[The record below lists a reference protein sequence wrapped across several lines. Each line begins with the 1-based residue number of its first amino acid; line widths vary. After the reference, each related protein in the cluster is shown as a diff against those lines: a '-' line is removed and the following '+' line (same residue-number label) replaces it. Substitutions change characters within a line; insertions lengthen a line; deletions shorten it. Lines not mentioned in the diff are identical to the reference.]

1 MRAVNLLPPDLRSAS
16 SKGKGA
22 AKPAREPGEGIGAFV
37 LLGALAFC
45 VVALAGYVLTT
56 NVVKERQTQL
66 AEVSA
71 ESAATLKRAA
81 DLKPYADFQ
90 GLTEARVGTVQGLAN
105 SRFDWEQALR
115 DLSHATP
122 ANVHLTNLTGTLGGA
137 TGSTGGSGLR
147 GAINAPAIEL
157 KGCTRSQPAVARL
170 MSRLRNIDGVTRVSL
185 AKSEKAEVVEAP
197 AATAIE
203 GGPAVDEPG
212 STCGKGSPPAFEI
225 VVFFE
230 GAALQAALAGGTAAT
245 AAAPV
250 STAPAAGAT
259 PAPAAGATP
268 APAAGATPAPAAGA
282 TPAPAAGA
290 TPAATPSS
298 TTRGGTT
305 P

>member
-45 VVALAGYVLTT
+45 VIALAGYVLTT
-56 NVVKERQTQL
+56 NTVKERQSQL

-71 ESAATLKRAA
+71 QSAATLKRAA

-90 GLTEARVGTVQGLAN
+90 VLTEARVGTVQGLAN

-115 DLSHATP
+115 DLSRAIP
-122 ANVHLTNLTGTLGGA
+122 SNVHLTGLTGSVDGTSGG
-137 TGSTGGSGLR
+137 SGGSGLR
-147 GAINAPAIEL
+147 SAINVPAIDL
-157 KGCTRSQPAVARL
+157 SGCTKSQNSVARL

-185 AKSEKAEVVEAP
+185 SKSEKSDAAPVAP
-197 AATAIE
+197 AAPATDGS
-203 GGPAVDEPG
+203 GGTETPG
-212 STCGKGSPPAFEI
+212 STCGKGEPPAFEI

-230 GAALQAALAGGTAAT
+230 GAAAQSALATTATSGTPAT
-245 AAAPV
+245 TTTPAAA
-250 STAPAAGAT
+250 AT
-259 PAPAAGATP
+259 PAPAAGTAPDANATP
-268 APAAGATPAPAAGA
+268 DPTPSATPE
-282 TPAPAAGA
+282 
-290 TPAATPSS
+290 
-298 TTRGGTT
+298 GGT

>member
-22 AKPAREPGEGIGAFV
+22 ANPAREPGEGIGAFV

-56 NVVKERQTQL
+56 NVVKERETRL

-71 ESAATLKRAA
+71 QSAATLKRAA

-90 GLTEARVGTVQGLAN
+90 VLTEARVGTVQGLAN
-105 SRFDWEQALR
+105 SRFDWEQGLR
-115 DLSHATP
+115 DLSRAMP
-122 ANVHLTNLTGTLGGA
+122 ANVHLTSLTGSLGSA
-137 TGSTGGSGLR
+137 AGGSGLR
-147 GAINAPAIEL
+147 GAINAPAFEIS
-157 KGCTRSQPAVARL
+157 GCTKSQPAVARL

-185 AKSEKAEVVEAP
+185 SKSEKPEDTAGAGADPEAAP
-197 AATAIE
+197 VDVTA
-203 GGPAVDEPG
+203 G
-212 STCGKGSPPAFEI
+212 STCGKGTPPAFEI

-230 GAALQAALAGGTAAT
+230 GAALQAALAGGAAAT

-250 STAPAAGAT
+250 STAATAGAT
-259 PAPAAGATP
+259 PAPGAAATP
-268 APAAGATPAPAAGA
+268 APGAAATPAPGAAA
-282 TPAPAAGA
+282 TPAP
-290 TPAATPSS
+290 
-298 TTRGGTT
+298 TTQGGTT

>member
-56 NVVKERQTQL
+56 NTVKERQTRL

-90 GLTEARVGTVQGLAN
+90 VLTEARVGTVQGLAN

-122 ANVHLTNLTGTLGGA
+122 SNVHLTNLVGSLGG
-137 TGSTGGSGLR
+137 GSDGGGGGSGLR
-147 GAINAPAIEL
+147 AAINAPAIEL
-157 KGCTRSQPAVARL
+157 KGCTKSQPAVARL
-170 MSRLRNIDGVTRVSL
+170 MSRLRNVDGVTRVSL
-185 AKSEKAEVVEAP
+185 SKSEKPAIAPTVESAPAP
-197 AATAIE
+197 AAAL
-203 GGPAVDEPG
+203 PADNPG

-230 GAALQAALAGGTAAT
+230 GATAQTAPVTAT
-245 AAAPV
+245 KAPAAPV
-250 STAPAAGAT
+250 STAAT
-259 PAPAAGATP
+259 PAPGAAATP
-268 APAAGATPAPAAGA
+268 APDAA
-282 TPAPAAGA
+282 A
-290 TPAATPSS
+290 TPAATPAP
-298 TTRGGTT
+298 TTQGGTT

>member
-56 NVVKERQTQL
+56 NTVKERQTRL

-90 GLTEARVGTVQGLAN
+90 VLTEARVGTVQSLAG

-115 DLSHATP
+115 DLSLATP
-122 ANVHLTNLTGTLGGA
+122 SNVHLTNLVGTLGGGGGA
-137 TGSTGGSGLR
+137 TGGSSLR

-157 KGCTRSQPAVARL
+157 KGCTKSQPAVARL
-170 MSRLRNIDGVTRVSL
+170 MSRLRNVDGVTRVSL
-185 AKSEKAEVVEAP
+185 SKSEKAEDT
-197 AATAIE
+197 AATAA
-203 GGPAVDEPG
+203 PAVEGAQAVDDPG

-230 GAALQAALAGGTAAT
+230 GAATTAAP
-245 AAAPV
+245 AAGAGASAAPV
-250 STAPAAGAT
+250 STKAAAAET
-259 PAPAAGATP
+259 PAPE
-268 APAAGATPAPAAGA
+268 
-282 TPAPAAGA
+282 AGA
-290 TPAATPSS
+290 TPAATPAP
-298 TTRGGTT
+298 TTQGGTT

>member
-22 AKPAREPGEGIGAFV
+22 AKPPREPGEGIGAFV

-90 GLTEARVGTVQGLAN
+90 VLTEARVGTVQGLAN

-122 ANVHLTNLTGTLGGA
+122 ANVHLTNLVGSLGGA
-137 TGSTGGSGLR
+137 SGAGAGGGSSLR

-157 KGCTRSQPAVARL
+157 KGCTKSQPAVARL
-170 MSRLRNIDGVTRVSL
+170 MSRLRNVDGVTRVSL
-185 AKSEKAEVVEAP
+185 SKSEKPAIAP
-197 AATAIE
+197 TTESDPATT
-203 GGPAVDEPG
+203 AVPVDNPG

-230 GAALQAALAGGTAAT
+230 GAAAQTAPATGTTAT
-245 AAAPV
+245 AAPV
-250 STAPAAGAT
+250 STAAT
-259 PAPAAGATP
+259 AT
-268 APAAGATPAPAAGA
+268 A

-290 TPAATPSS
+290 TPAATPAP
-298 TTRGGTT
+298 TTQGGTT

>member
-22 AKPAREPGEGIGAFV
+22 AKPAREPGQGIGAFV
-37 LLGALAFC
+37 VLGALAFC

-56 NVVKERQTQL
+56 NVVKERETRL

-71 ESAATLKRAA
+71 QSNATLKRAA

-90 GLTEARVGTVQGLAN
+90 VLTEARVGTVQALAN

-115 DLSHATP
+115 DLSLSVP
-122 ANVHLTNLTGTLGGA
+122 SNVHLTSLSGSISGAGG
-137 TGSTGGSGLR
+137 GGGSSLR

-157 KGCTRSQPAVARL
+157 KGCTKSQPAVARL
-170 MSRLRNIDGVTRVSL
+170 MSRLRNVDGVTRVSL
-185 AKSEKAEVVEAP
+185 SKSEKVDAQAQPTAPGSQPAPASDSAP
-197 AATAIE
+197 AA
-203 GGPAVDEPG
+203 GDPG
-212 STCGKGSPPAFEI
+212 STCGKGSPPAFEV

-230 GAALQAALAGGTAAT
+230 GAAAQTALATDVT
-245 AAAPV
+245 KAAPA
-250 STAPAAGAT
+250 STTAAPAAGAT

-268 APAAGATPAPAAGA
+268 APAAGATPAP
-282 TPAPAAGA
+282 TPA
-290 TPAATPSS
+290 
-298 TTRGGTT
+298 TTGGT

>member
-56 NVVKERQTQL
+56 NVVKERQTRL

-71 ESAATLKRAA
+71 QSAATLKRAA

-90 GLTEARVGTVQGLAN
+90 VLTEARVGTVQGLAN

-122 ANVHLTNLTGTLGGA
+122 ANVHLTNLVGSLGG
-137 TGSTGGSGLR
+137 GSGGGGGSGLR
-147 GAINAPAIEL
+147 SAINAPAIEL
-157 KGCTRSQPAVARL
+157 KGCTKSQPAVARL

-185 AKSEKAEVVEAP
+185 SKSEKPAIAPTEATPAAAGAP
-197 AATAIE
+197 A
-203 GGPAVDEPG
+203 DNPG

-230 GAALQAALAGGTAAT
+230 GAVAQTAPATGTT
-245 AAAPV
+245 APAAPV
-250 STAPAAGAT
+250 STAAATPT
-259 PAPAAGATP
+259 PAPAAD
-268 APAAGATPAPAAGA
+268 
-282 TPAPAAGA
+282 A
-290 TPAATPSS
+290 TPAATPAP
-298 TTRGGTT
+298 TTQGGTT

>member
-22 AKPAREPGEGIGAFV
+22 ARPAREPGEGIGAFV

-45 VVALAGYVLTT
+45 VIALAGYVLST
-56 NVVKERQTQL
+56 NTVKERQSQL

-71 ESAATLKRAA
+71 QSDATLKRAA

-90 GLTEARVGTVQGLAN
+90 ALTEARVGTVQALAN
-105 SRFDWEQALR
+105 SRFDWEQSFR
-115 DLSHATP
+115 DLSHAIP
-122 ANVHLTNLTGTLGGA
+122 SNVHLTSLTGSLGGA
-137 TGSTGGSGLR
+137 SGGGGSGLR

-157 KGCTRSQPAVARL
+157 SGCTKSQPAVARL

-185 AKSEKAEVVEAP
+185 SKSEKADV
-197 AATAIE
+197 AATPAPVAAPD
-203 GGPAVDEPG
+203 GGTAEIAG
-212 STCGKGSPPAFEI
+212 STCGKGSPPAFEV

-230 GAALQAALAGGTAAT
+230 GAAVQTALASTAT
-245 AAAPV
+245 SAAPV
-250 STAPAAGAT
+250 STTSAAAPNSSGTAAPAAGAT

-268 APAAGATPAPAAGA
+268 TSTP
-282 TPAPAAGA
+282 
-290 TPAATPSS
+290 
-298 TTRGGTT
+298 TTQGGTT

>member
-56 NVVKERQTQL
+56 NTVKERQTRL

-71 ESAATLKRAA
+71 QSDATLKRAA

-90 GLTEARVGTVQGLAN
+90 TLTAARVGTVQALAN
-105 SRFDWEQALR
+105 SRFDWEQAFR
-115 DLSHATP
+115 DLSRAIP
-122 ANVHLTNLTGTLGGA
+122 SNVHLTGLTGSLGGA
-137 TGSTGGSGLR
+137 SAGGSGLR

-157 KGCTRSQPAVARL
+157 SGCTRSQPAVARL

-185 AKSEKAEVVEAP
+185 SKSEKAEV
-197 AATAIE
+197 AATAA
-203 GGPAVDEPG
+203 PVVDGSGSSETPG
-212 STCGKGSPPAFEI
+212 STCGKGSPPTFEI
-225 VVFFE
+225 VTFFE
-230 GAALQAALAGGTAAT
+230 GAAAQAALATTATSA
-245 AAAPV
+245 
-250 STAPAAGAT
+250 APAATTTSAAAT

-268 APAAGATPAPAAGA
+268 APAAGATPAP
-282 TPAPAAGA
+282 TPA
-290 TPAATPSS
+290 
-298 TTRGGTT
+298 TTGGTK
-305 P
+305 

>member
-45 VVALAGYVLTT
+45 VIALAGYVLTT
-56 NVVKERQTQL
+56 NTVKERQSQL

-71 ESAATLKRAA
+71 QSAATLKRAA

-90 GLTEARVGTVQGLAN
+90 TLTEARVGTVQALAN
-105 SRFDWEQALR
+105 SRFDWEQAFR
-115 DLSHATP
+115 DLSRAIP
-122 ANVHLTNLTGTLGGA
+122 ANVHLSGLTGSIGGA
-137 TGSTGGSGLR
+137 AGAGGGSGLR
-147 GAINAPAIEL
+147 GAINAPAIEIT
-157 KGCTRSQPAVARL
+157 GCTKSQPAVARL

-185 AKSEKAEVVEAP
+185 SKSEKADAAAAP
-197 AATAIE
+197 APTAE
-203 GGPAVDEPG
+203 GTTGTTEIAG

-230 GAALQAALAGGTAAT
+230 GAALQTALATTAT
-245 AAAPV
+245 SAAPV
-250 STAPAAGAT
+250 STTAATAPNAA
-259 PAPAAGATP
+259 
-268 APAAGATPAPAAGA
+268 ATPAPAAGA

-290 TPAATPSS
+290 TPAATPSA
-298 TTRGGTT
+298 TTQGGTT